1 MKKFLVSSV
10 ILLMSITTAF
20 SQSKVDYNEYE
31 VLANS
36 GNITVVAKEKD
47 YRMIVG
53 PIKKPTAV
61 FILGHSKELVEN
73 KFERLL
79 VTCGN
84 DKYSK
89 KNRDISF
96 CGIPLHY
103 SVIGNGNAEQYTF
116 VGDLD
121 NVKFLISKEDILTIK
136 GQLAE
141 YNK

>member
-1 MKKFLVSSV
+1 MKKLLVSSV

-20 SQSKVDYNEYE
+20 SQSKVDYNEYD

-36 GNITVVAKEKD
+36 GNITVVAKERD

-61 FILGHSKELVEN
+61 FILGHSRELAEN

-89 KNRDISF
+89 KNRDIYF
-96 CGIPLHY
+96 CGIPFHY
-103 SVIGNGNAEQYTF
+103 SVTGNNNAEQYSF

-121 NVKFLISKEDILTIK
+121 NVKFVLAKEDILAIQE
-136 GQLAE
+136 QLL
-141 YNK
+141 N

>member
-1 MKKFLVSSV
+1 MKRLLVGLT
-10 ILLMSITTAF
+10 ILIVSITTAF
-20 SQSKVDYNEYE
+20 SQNKVDYNTYD
-31 VLANS
+31 VIANS

-61 FILGHSKELVEN
+61 FLLGYSKEFAEN

-79 VTCGN
+79 TVCGN
-84 DKYSK
+84 DKHSK

-103 SVIGNGNAEQYTF
+103 SVIGEGDAEQYSF

-121 NVKFLISKEDILTIK
+121 KVKFVLAKKDILEIQK
-136 GQLAE
+136 QLE
-141 YNK
+141 NNNK

>member
-1 MKKFLVSSV
+1 MKKILVSSV
-10 ILLMSITTAF
+10 ILIMTITTAF
-20 SQSKVDYNEYE
+20 SQNKVDYNEYD

-36 GNITVVAKEKD
+36 GNITVVAKKRD

-61 FILGHSKELVEN
+61 FILGHSKELAEN

-79 VTCGN
+79 VVCGN

-96 CGIPLHY
+96 CGTPLHY
-103 SVIGNGNAEQYTF
+103 SVIGKNNEEQYSF
-116 VGDLD
+116 VGDFD
-121 NVKFLISKEDILTIK
+121 KVKFVLAKEDILAIK
-136 GQLAE
+136 GQLL
-141 YNK
+141 N

>member
-1 MKKFLVSSV
+1 MKRLLVGLT
-10 ILLMSITTAF
+10 ILIVSITTAF
-20 SQSKVDYNEYE
+20 SQNKVDYNTYD
-31 VLANS
+31 VIANS

-53 PIKKPTAV
+53 PIKKPTTV
-61 FILGHSKELVEN
+61 FLLGYSNEFAKN
-73 KFERLL
+73 KIERLL
-79 VTCGN
+79 TVCGN
-84 DKYSK
+84 KKHSK

-103 SVIGNGNAEQYTF
+103 SVIGNGNAEQYSF

-121 NVKFLISKEDILTIK
+121 NVKFVLTKEDILSIQ

-141 YNK
+141 KIK